1 MHARNLFLTIH
12 DKYFVIDVKM
22 NSGVSIE
29 RRASKNSG
37 NGNGFG
43 SWLEER
49 TKPTSLSAAINKED
63 RIKGLENGLNS
74 SYEHAG
80 GLGTESNVTIV
91 KPMSRPVWIT
101 RVKRRTNIF
110 SDLPR
115 EAPWSLNLPC
125 RLCIRLGSDAPACAR
140 RSRRSRVEIRS
151 ENPFPTF
158 TFLSC
163 LVYTLFNIY
172 FGNAA
177 LFVSNASMCSSSG

>member
-22 NSGVSIE
+22 NGGVSIE

-74 SYEHAG
+74 SYEHW
-80 GLGTESNVTIV
+80 
-91 KPMSRPVWIT
+91 RPWHGVERDNRKT
-101 RVKRRTNIF
+101 DV
-110 SDLPR
+110 
-115 EAPWSLNLPC
+115 A
-125 RLCIRLGSDAPACAR
+125 
-140 RSRRSRVEIRS
+140 SRVD
-151 ENPFPTF
+151 
-158 TFLSC
+158 
-163 LVYTLFNIY
+163 
-172 FGNAA
+172 NA
-177 LFVSNASMCSSSG
+177 C